1 MWSKREED
9 LWSFRQFIIS
19 ECVVLLLCCG
29 GWREE
34 PGGGVCKS
42 QFVAWTASFAHPYCT
57 QTRNSP
63 AARLPVLHPA
73 LYLDLSWLIFQMF
86 GARQHI
92 RRSHREGCL
101 QEVKKM
107 TKISASVLF
116 LPLNGETWAGT
127 EVLTFLKANRWA
139 NRWPPWAFHVVTGNV
154 CCQHKHRGRP
164 YRCHFMGPVG
174 KCGDKMCEN
183 RGIKTLTGS
192 YCTVLQW
199 NMCMLNTAAM
209 VTELGKHSTAK
220 VREFV

>member
-73 LYLDLSWLIFQMF
+73 LYLDLSWVIFQMF

-139 NRWPPWAFHVVTGNV
+139 NRWPPWAFHVVTVTSVANINTQADPIGVTLWDLLENV
-154 CCQHKHRGRP
+154 GTKCVKTEESKHWRA
-164 YRCHFMGPVG
+164 
-174 KCGDKMCEN
+174 
-183 RGIKTLTGS
+183 LTVRS
-192 YCTVLQW
+192 YSGTCACWIL
-199 NMCMLNTAAM
+199 
-209 VTELGKHSTAK
+209 
-220 VREFV
+220 